1 MKPTVLIDAGNTRS
15 KARDLDGGPVT
26 CAPSSDPSAL
36 CLKAQEII
44 AAGAPIVV
52 EHLRH
57 TAKTH
62 QIPFRAVGTEIPI
75 PDLGQYATM
84 GVDRIL
90 AGISGVELH
99 GPCIIIDAGTAITLG
114 AWTTGPRFLGGLIAP
129 GPRACLTGL
138 HHCAPAL
145 PLMSG
150 EGPVSALARDTSTA
164 LRSAIRLG
172 HWAMIHAC
180 LQAMQ
185 HECALNTILI
195 TGGQAEEMQQHLC
208 TARLCEHLVLDG
220 LARLVQG
227 ETIQRS

>member
-1 MKPTVLIDAGNTRS
+1 VCI
-15 KARDLDGGPVT
+15 
-26 CAPSSDPSAL
+26 
-36 CLKAQEII
+36 KAQEII
-44 AAGAPIVV
+44 AAGAPVVV
-52 EHLRH
+52 ERLRQSS
-57 TAKTH
+57 KNLG
-62 QIPFRAVGTEIPI
+62 IPFRAVGTEIPI

-90 AGISGVELH
+90 AGLSGVKQH

-145 PLMSG
+145 PLVTC
-150 EGPVSALARDTSTA
+150 EGPVTALARDTPSA

-185 HECALNTILI
+185 RECALSTILL
-195 TGGQAEEMQQHLC
+195 TGGQAEEMQQHLPE
-208 TARLCEHLVLDG
+208 AILCEHLVLDG
-220 LARLVQG
+220 LAILVQG
-227 ETIQRS
+227 